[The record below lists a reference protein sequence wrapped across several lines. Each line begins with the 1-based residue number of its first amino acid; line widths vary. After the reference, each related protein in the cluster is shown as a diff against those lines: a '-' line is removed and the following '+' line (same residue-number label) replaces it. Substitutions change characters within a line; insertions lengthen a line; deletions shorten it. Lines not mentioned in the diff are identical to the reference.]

1 MRMLNAIVIA
11 GGLALGVAG
20 MNLSAAIAADEP
32 PVNPATEAAKKA
44 AEEAAKKAADIA
56 NAKKAEEEAAM
67 KKAVEEAAKK
77 AGGQAGQP
85 GGGAA
90 PAAVQTPPANPNAI
104 PVPEGATVK
113 TTDLGEG
120 MITEDIKIGD
130 GYEVKEGGAVVAHY
144 HGTLKD
150 GGKVFDSSFNRGQ
163 PASFPLSGV
172 IQGWQKGVPGM
183 KVGGVRRLIIP
194 SKFGYGE
201 RGAGADIP
209 ANADLV
215 FVIQLVDALEMDDA
229 KVGDGEEVGPQPVCV
244 TAYTMKDAEGKVVAS
259 ATKEKPYIWIPN
271 EMMGVSMGMN
281 GMKVGGKRT
290 IKIPKEM
297 NQSDPRI
304 AGERPQG
311 VPLTVEVEL
320 LAVRNLVPPT
330 KK

>member
-11 GGLALGVAG
+11 GGLAIGVVG
-20 MNLSAAIAADEP
+20 MNIGAAMAADEP
-32 PVNPATEAAKKA
+32 PAAA
-44 AEEAAKKAADIA
+44 AEAAKKAAD
-56 NAKKAEEEAAM
+56 EAAH
-67 KKAVEEAAKK
+67 KEAEVKRAIEEAAKK
-77 AGGQAGQP
+77 ATAGADHATP
-85 GGGAA
+85 T
-90 PAAVQTPPANPNAI
+90 PAANPNAI
-104 PVPEGATVK
+104 PVPDMPVLEK
-113 TTDLGEG
+113 KEL
-120 MITEDIKIGD
+120 EDGLVIEELKIGD

-172 IQGWQKGVPGM
+172 IPGWQKGVPGM
-183 KVGGVRRLIIP
+183 KVGGIRRLIIP
-194 SKFGYGE
+194 AKLGYGE
-201 RGAGADIP
+201 RGAGSDIP
-209 ANADLV
+209 PNSDLV
-215 FVIQLVDALEMDDA
+215 FVIQLVDALQMTDT

-244 TAYTMKDAEGKVVAS
+244 TAYSMKDADGKEVAG
-259 ATKEKPYIWIPN
+259 ATREKPYIWIPN

-304 AGERPQG
+304 AGDRPQG
-311 VPLTVEVEL
+311 VPLTVEIEL